1 MGQNK
6 KHQLTGRY
14 VNLMNLKNFMLNE
27 RSQSQNCIH
36 CMYILYVCTY
46 SYMKFK
52 NRQNQIT
59 VIGSIWDPK
68 WKDWPLL
75 GEWKDDLPIITG
87 QKSEYVNQMQVGGK
101 MWRFSSD
108 SFYCLN
114 LIGICEWKRGK
125 A

>member
-59 VIGSIWDPK
+59 VIGSAQQLSQERGWGILGKEDK
-68 WKDWPLL
+68 RTLL
-75 GEWKDDLPIITG
+75 AYGNVI
-87 QKSEYVNQMQVGGK
+87 Y
-101 MWRFSSD
+101 
-108 SFYCLN
+108 LN
-114 LIGICEWKRGK
+114 LGWGFMDVHKCKKILSCILMIYVFC
-125 A
+125 